1 MNTGIQDA
9 VSLAAPLLHALRS
22 GDEACLNAWAERR
35 HKIAKEVVSL
45 TDRMTRAGTLKTP
58 AARTLRNAVVSLI
71 GHIPGVA
78 DKVALQI
85 SELENR

>member
-1 MNTGIQDA
+1 
-9 VSLAAPLLHALRS
+9 
-22 GDEACLNAWAERR
+22 
-35 HKIAKEVVSL
+35 
-45 TDRMTRAGTLKTP
+45 LKTP